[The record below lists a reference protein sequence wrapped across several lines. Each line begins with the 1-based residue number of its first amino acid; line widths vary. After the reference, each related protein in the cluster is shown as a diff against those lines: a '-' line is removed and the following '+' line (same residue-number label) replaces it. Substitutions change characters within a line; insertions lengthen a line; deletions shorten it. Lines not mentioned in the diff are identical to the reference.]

1 VFFESLKKIG
11 RKLLKVKQN
20 HYQVRR
26 RSFRGNMAAMGGGC
40 KGTNMRLGIK
50 GYAWSMDL
58 IFGDKLLKY
67 ARW

>member
-26 RSFRGNMAAMGGGC
+26 RSFRGVTWRLWEEDA
-40 KGTNMRLGIK
+40 KGET
-50 GYAWSMDL
+50 
-58 IFGDKLLKY
+58 
-67 ARW
+67 

>member
-1 VFFESLKKIG
+1 
-11 RKLLKVKQN
+11 
-20 HYQVRR
+20 
-26 RSFRGNMAAMGGGC
+26 MAAMGGGC